1 MSRNPSSGLLFEL
14 LRSFVTLAHTLNLSR
29 AVRELDSTRQTV
41 RRHINILEEIKGAPL
56 FHVED
61 RQYRLSEA
69 GRRSLREAEDILAR
83 GETWLKDEAG
93 HIDGLFHVA
102 RQDEATGWQVFLQQH
117 PISSIWTGSSAL
129 LRRGVKCWAEAE
141 GALEADAMQ
150 PIRPY
155 LMVFRRFE
163 EDWVC
168 TEVGS
173 QSSYATWYGW
183 AWERSAVGRSAPS
196 LPGGKALANLL
207 SQPFEEVRATH
218 GLRFDHVHTQMARG
232 EAGQME
238 PISFKRL
245 LMGGTYP
252 DGSYALLS
260 LVERTYDLQIEG
272 VSDEQIRTMPAS
284 EVMHVSDPAL
294 PPD

>member
-1 MSRNPSSGLLFEL
+1 MRSNQSSGLLFEL

-29 AVRELDSTRQTV
+29 AVRELNSTRQTV
-41 RRHINILEEIKGAPL
+41 RRHINTLEEIKGAAL

-83 GETWLKDEAG
+83 GEAWLNDEAG

-102 RQDEATGWQVFLQQH
+102 RQDPGSGWEFYLQQH
-117 PISSIWTGSSAL
+117 RVSSIWSGPSAL
-129 LRRGVKCWAEAE
+129 LQRGVKCWAEA
-141 GALEADAMQ
+141 GGQLEAEVMQ
-150 PIRPY
+150 CVRPY

-163 EDWVC
+163 DDWVC
-168 TEVGS
+168 SEVGS
-173 QSSYATWYGW
+173 KSSYATWYGW
-183 AWERSAVGRSAPS
+183 AWERSAVGRAVPR
-196 LPGGKALANLL
+196 LPGGNAVANLL

-218 GLRFDHVHTQMARG
+218 GLRYDHVHTQMARG
-232 EAGQME
+232 ESGQME

-252 DGSYALLS
+252 DGSFALLS
-260 LVERTYDLQIEG
+260 LVERSYDIRIQG
-272 VSDEQIRTMPAS
+272 VSDEKVRSMPEA
-284 EVMHVSDPAL
+284 EVMHISDPAL
-294 PPD
+294 SPE

>member
-1 MSRNPSSGLLFEL
+1 MGRNPSSGLLFEL
-14 LRSFVTLAHTLNLSR
+14 LRSFVTLAYTLNLSR

-61 RQYRLSEA
+61 RQYRLSKA

-83 GETWLKDEAG
+83 GEAWLNDEAG
-93 HIDGLFHVA
+93 HIEGLFHVD
-102 RQDEATGWQVFLQQH
+102 RRDDVSDWEFHLQQH
-117 PISSIWTGSSAL
+117 PISAIWSGKSAL
-129 LRRGVKCWAEAE
+129 LRRGVKCWAAAE
-141 GALEADAMQ
+141 GQLESDAML
-150 PIRPY
+150 PVRPY

-173 QSSYATWYGW
+173 DSSYATWYGW
-183 AWERSAVGRSAPS
+183 AWERSAVGRSVPG
-196 LPGGKALANLL
+196 LPGGKAVANLL

-218 GLRFDHVHTQMARG
+218 GLRYDHVHTYMARG
-232 EAGQME
+232 EVGQME

-252 DGSYALLS
+252 DGSFALMS
-260 LVERTYDLQIEG
+260 LVERTYDIQIAG
-272 VSDEQIRTMPAS
+272 VSDEKIQSMPAK
-284 EVMHVSDPAL
+284 EVMNIPDPGL
-294 PPD
+294 PSE